1 MARAR
6 RHEAAFSDY
15 VMGSQDRL
23 RRVAYALCGDWHL
36 ADDLLQ
42 EALTKLYLAWPRLR
56 EDHHPDAYVR
66 TILVRTSIDA
76 HRKRQ
81 RRVHTVALAADQDV
95 AHGPGTPLEE
105 RDALITALQSLP
117 EQQRRSWC
125 CATGSACRSAR
136 PPPSSA
142 STRAP
147 SRATPAAAWRVW
159 SNSSRPSGTAEPTH
173 TVGIAYGLRSTFAY
187 SDVPEGG

>member
-15 VMGSQDRL
+15 VMASQDRL

-42 EALTKLYLAWPRLR
+42 EALTKLYLAWPRLSD
-56 EDHHPDAYVR
+56 EHDPDGYVR

-76 HRKRQ
+76 HRHRQ
-81 RRVHTVALAADQDV
+81 RRVPTVALGADRDV

-105 RDALITALQSLP
+105 RDALITALQALP
-117 EQQRRSWC
+117 EQQRKVVVLRHWLGLSVRET
-125 CATGSACRSAR
+125 ATELGINEGTVKSHTSRGLAALEQVL
-136 PPPSSA
+136 
-142 STRAP
+142 AP
-147 SRATPAAAWRVW
+147 QRH
-159 SNSSRPSGTAEPTH
+159 G
-173 TVGIAYGLRSTFAY
+173 
-187 SDVPEGG
+187 